1 MINLILIYPPNRGYA
16 GYGQDR
22 AWFPLGIAYLA
33 SFTEKNFTNDK
44 IKITCLDLFD
54 KTIQESI
61 DMIDK
66 YYIDNKCINIVACTV
81 LTEQRFGAWKVLKNI
96 NKFFIKVIGGVH
108 STLLWNQII
117 SNYDFVDF
125 IVKGEG
131 EVGLLYILN
140 KITTEKHYGLIIDGT
155 EKIIECDLIK
165 NLDDIPF
172 PINALKF
179 FKTPWNYGDQIP
191 IISSRGCT
199 DCCSFCSTTRFWKGY
214 RSRSALNIFSELKE
228 WIKLG
233 YYKFKFQDDAC
244 TANLDMWKELCN
256 YIIGY
261 SIKIEFEITARID
274 QFDKELIDLLK
285 KAGCNRI
292 AVGIESGSK
301 ILRDITNKKLDENRI
316 IENSKLIKSAGI
328 TLYLMFIS
336 GLLGETDETVNETIY
351 FITKIQPDFIT
362 CQPLMIFPGTYLYTQ
377 FKEMKMIDDNYWL
390 EDQPQPYYM
399 PNKSFEWQQRILN
412 MQIK

>member
-33 SFTEKNFTNDK
+33 SFVEKNFTKDK

-54 KTIQESI
+54 KSTEESI
-61 DMIDK
+61 DMVNN
-66 YYIDNKCINIVACTV
+66 YYIDDKCINIVASTV
-81 LTEQRFGAWKVLKNI
+81 LTEQRFGAWEVLKGI
-96 NKFFIKVIGGVH
+96 NKFFIKIIGGVH

-117 SNYDFVDF
+117 KNYDFVDF

-131 EVGLLYILN
+131 EKGLLYILN
-140 KITTEKHYGLIIDGT
+140 LLTVKEFYKTIIDD
-155 EKIIECDLIK
+155 EDKIIECDLIK

-172 PINALKF
+172 PINALKH
-179 FKTPWNYGDQIP
+179 FKTKWNYGDQIP

-214 RSRSALNIFSELKE
+214 RSRSATNIFAELKE
-228 WIKLG
+228 WIKQG

-244 TANLDMWKELCN
+244 TANLEMWKELCN
-256 YIIGY
+256 HIIGY
-261 SIKIEFEITARID
+261 NIKIEFEITARID
-274 QFDKELIDLLK
+274 QFDKDLIFLLK

-301 ILRDITNKKLDENRI
+301 ALRDITNKKLDKNKI
-316 IENSKLIKSAGI
+316 IENSKLIKDAGI
-328 TLYLMFIS
+328 ILYLMFIS
-336 GLLGETDETVNETIY
+336 GLLGETDETVNETIR
-351 FITKIQPDFIT
+351 FIAKINPDYIT
-362 CQPLMIFPGTYLYTQ
+362 CQPLMIFPGTNLYKK
-377 FKEMKMIDDNYWL
+377 FKEQNLINDNYWL

-399 PNKSFEWQQRILN
+399 PSKSFEWQQRILN
-412 MQIK
+412 MQII